1 MLLEISALLIAVA
14 FVILTFYL
22 IRTLQAVK
30 NSLDEVTNTLVQMKI
45 EVREIGDE
53 VKEVVENAN
62 EMAVD
67 LRTKLTMLDHLF
79 RSANDVGQVVH
90 ELTSSLKESATSLIA
105 SMTSFKNSKKTA
117 QPTGKW
123 HSLLE
128 GVIAAADLWQKVKSS
143 RSNAPGTR

>member
-53 VKEVVENAN
+53 VKEVVEKAN

-79 RSANDVGQVVH
+79 NSANDVGQIVH
-90 ELTSSLKESATSLIA
+90 ELTSSIKESATSLIA
-105 SMTSFKNSKKTA
+105 SMTSFKNSKKIA
-117 QPTGKW
+117 QPPGRW
-123 HSLLE
+123 HSLFE
-128 GVIAAADLWQKVKSS
+128 GVIAAVELWQKVKSS

>member
-53 VKEVVENAN
+53 VKEVVEKAN

-79 RSANDVGQVVH
+79 SSANDVGQIVH
-90 ELTSSLKESATSLIA
+90 ELTSSIKESATSLIA
-105 SMTSFKNSKKTA
+105 SMTSFKNSKKIA
-117 QPTGKW
+117 QPPGRW
-123 HSLLE
+123 HSVFE
-128 GVIAAADLWQKVKSS
+128 GVIAAVDLWQKVKSS